1 MPKILVSS
9 DSFKG
14 SLSSKQIG
22 DIFDAVSKE
31 YKDVEITTIPIAD
44 GGEGTLD
51 AIYST
56 GKYSFKEVECFNP
69 LFSKIKA
76 KYLTSKTTAVIEMA
90 QASGLTLIPYKD
102 GRIRQNDQT
111 AVFVNGDVYRS
122 IPFRLETIQKI
133 RDCIVTVGEC
143 LIDT

>member
-22 DIFDAVSKE
+22 DIFKDVSKE
-31 YKDVEITTIPIAD
+31 YKDVYITSIPIAD

-56 GKYSFKEVECFNP
+56 GKCF
-69 LFSKIKA
+69 FR
-76 KYLTSKTTAVIEMA
+76 YAV
-90 QASGLTLIPYKD
+90 
-102 GRIRQNDQT
+102 
-111 AVFVNGDVYRS
+111 
-122 IPFRLETIQKI
+122 
-133 RDCIVTVGEC
+133 
-143 LIDT
+143 

>member
-22 DIFDAVSKE
+22 DIFKDVSKE
-31 YKDVEITTIPIAD
+31 YKDVYITSIPIAD

-56 GKYSFKEVECFNP
+56 GAYIFKEKEP
-69 LFSKIKA
+69 W
-76 KYLTSKTTAVIEMA
+76 
-90 QASGLTLIPYKD
+90 
-102 GRIRQNDQT
+102 
-111 AVFVNGDVYRS
+111 
-122 IPFRLETIQKI
+122 
-133 RDCIVTVGEC
+133 
-143 LIDT
+143 